1 MAFQFLAILIARKII
16 RSGLLSFRSNL
27 GHPVRFNELKSQRS
41 VTATTLSRRLEE
53 FVEVDLVS
61 EKFCQRP
68 LREVSTRLGEE
79 KTLGGVL
86 KTLFAWI
93 EENK

>member
-1 MAFQFLAILIARKII
+1 MAFQFLAILIARNII

-27 GHPVRFNELKSQRS
+27 DHPVRFNELKSQRS

-61 EKFCQRP
+61 EKFCQRF
-68 LREVSTRLGEE
+68 LREVSTRRRRREIARRRVEDAFRLD
-79 KTLGGVL
+79 
-86 KTLFAWI
+86 
-93 EENK
+93 